1 MNSTL
6 DFSINRISAPRISFA
21 AFAALVQRLGVG
33 AVEIRNDLPGVEM
46 VDGAAA
52 QDIGAIAQAHGL
64 TIRSINALQRF
75 EQFDATREAEARAMI
90 RYAVDCGAE
99 ALVLCPTNSLRDAR
113 TADQRHHDLV
123 HALTQLKPLLD
134 DSGLMGLVEP
144 LGFEE
149 CAVRRKSQ
157 AVRAI
162 QEIGDSNTF
171 RLVHDTF
178 HHHLAGE
185 GLFFPEL
192 TGLIH
197 ISGVEDT
204 ALSASQMRDGHRVL
218 VGAADRLGNAAQVS
232 QLLAAGYKG
241 YASFEP
247 FAEEI
252 AAATDIEQRLAASMA
267 YLTQAVAAER
277 QRETQSA

>member
-1 MNSTL
+1 MTQRIH
-6 DFSINRISAPRISFA
+6 FSINRISAPRIGFA
-21 AFAALVQRLGVG
+21 EFAALTRRLGVQ
-33 AVEIRNDLPGVEM
+33 AIEIRNDLAGVEM
-46 VDGAAA
+46 VDGTPGK
-52 QDIGAIAQAHGL
+52 DIGAIAEAHGL
-64 TIRSINALQRF
+64 VIRSINALQRF
-75 EQFDATREAEARAMI
+75 EQFDETRAAEARDMI
-90 RYAVDCGAE
+90 AYAVACGAE

-113 TADQRHHDLV
+113 TPEQRHTDLV

-134 DSGLMGLVEP
+134 EAGLVGLIEP

-162 QEIGDSNTF
+162 KEVGDSSTF

-185 GLFFPEL
+185 GLFFPEF

-204 ALSASQMRDGHRVL
+204 TLTASQMRDGHRVL
-218 VGAADRLGNAAQVS
+218 VGAADRLGNAAQ
-232 QLLAAGYKG
+232 LATLFKAGYKG

-267 YLTQAVAAER
+267 WLQSAVAEAQAEAVAA
-277 QRETQSA
+277 